1 MTDSLVW
8 QVRERKW
15 DSYSRGEE
23 LFGLPVTQYEGL
35 EKCKEEIALLDR
47 LYSCVPKQCIAVC

>member
-1 MTDSLVW
+1 MMW

-23 LFGLPVTQYEGL
+23 LFGLPVTPYEGL

-47 LYSCVPKQCIAVC
+47 LYSCALISNTAER